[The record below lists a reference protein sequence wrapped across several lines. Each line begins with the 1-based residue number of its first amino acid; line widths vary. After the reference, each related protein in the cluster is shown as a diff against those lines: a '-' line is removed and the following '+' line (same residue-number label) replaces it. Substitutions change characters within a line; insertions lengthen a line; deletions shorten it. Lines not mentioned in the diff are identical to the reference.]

1 MTISGS
7 STVMGLPHFC
17 WLKIKDMDRVRVLIL
32 GLLSVVLLVGCTTT
46 RYVPVPSVSV
56 DSVYVDRFHRDSV
69 YLHDSVF
76 VNQYSKGDTVFVDKV
91 VTKYKYKD
99 RWRYDT
105 VAVVRADS
113 VQVPALPCRE
123 GLGLVGEDEALLFSR
138 ARGDGCRAGVHRSVA
153 REEAAEEINDG
164 SLSGRAYKTPAPEKL
179 N

>member
-1 MTISGS
+1 
-7 STVMGLPHFC
+7 MGLPLFC

-46 RYVPVPSVSV
+46 KYVPVPSVSV

-105 VAVVRADS
+105 VAVVRTDS
-113 VQVPALPCRE
+113 VRVPYPI
-123 GLGLVGEDEALLFSR
+123 GKDLGWWEKTRLYSFPVLVAM
-138 ARGDGCRAGVHRSVA
+138 VA
-153 REEAAEEINDG
+153 VLAFVIVW
-164 SLSGRAYKTPAPEKL
+164 LVKKL
-179 N
+179 RKK

>member
-1 MTISGS
+1 
-7 STVMGLPHFC
+7 MGLPHFC

-113 VQVPALPCRE
+113 VQVPYPVE
-123 GLGLVGEDEALLFSR
+123 KDLGWWEKTRLYSFPVLVAM
-138 ARGDGCRAGVHRSVA
+138 VA
-153 REEAAEEINDG
+153 VLAFIVVW
-164 SLSGRAYKTPAPEKL
+164 LVKKL
-179 N
+179 RKK

>member
-1 MTISGS
+1 
-7 STVMGLPHFC
+7 
-17 WLKIKDMDRVRVLIL
+17 MDRLKGL
-32 GLLSVVLLVGCTTT
+32 FWGLLACAVLTLLFGCTTT

-105 VAVVRADS
+105 VAVVRVDS
-113 VQVPALPCRE
+113 VQVPYPVE
-123 GLGLVGEDEALLFSR
+123 KDLGWWEKTRLYSFPVLVAI
-138 ARGDGCRAGVHRSVA
+138 VA
-153 REEAAEEINDG
+153 VLAFVVVW
-164 SLSGRAYKTPAPEKL
+164 LVKKL
-179 N
+179 RKK

>member
-1 MTISGS
+1 MELGGS
-7 STVMGLPHFC
+7 STVMGLPLFC

-105 VAVVRADS
+105 VAVVRVDS
-113 VQVPALPCRE
+113 VRVPYPIE
-123 GLGLVGEDEALLFSR
+123 KDLGWWEKTRLYSFPVLVAM
-138 ARGDGCRAGVHRSVA
+138 VA
-153 REEAAEEINDG
+153 VLAFIIVW
-164 SLSGRAYKTPAPEKL
+164 LVKKL
-179 N
+179 RKK

>member
-1 MTISGS
+1 MER
-7 STVMGLPHFC
+7 MKGLFF
-17 WLKIKDMDRVRVLIL
+17 
-32 GLLSVVLLVGCTTT
+32 GLLACLLLAGCRTVK
-46 RYVPVPSVSV
+46 YVPVPSVSV

-113 VQVPALPCRE
+113 VQVPYPVE
-123 GLGLVGEDEALLFSR
+123 KDLGWWEQARLKMFWPLVAVVAVLAVAVWWM
-138 ARGDGCRAGVHRSVA
+138 ARRKQG
-153 REEAAEEINDG
+153 
-164 SLSGRAYKTPAPEKL
+164 
-179 N
+179 

>member
-1 MTISGS
+1 
-7 STVMGLPHFC
+7 MGLPLFC

-56 DSVYVDRFHRDSV
+56 DSVYVDRWLRDSV

-76 VNQYSKGDTVFVDKV
+76 VNHYSKGDTVFVDKV

-99 RWRYDT
+99 RWRHDT

-113 VQVPALPCRE
+113 VQVPYPVE
-123 GLGLVGEDEALLFSR
+123 KDLGWWENTRLYSFPVLVAM
-138 ARGDGCRAGVHRSVA
+138 VA
-153 REEAAEEINDG
+153 VLAFIVVW
-164 SLSGRAYKTPAPEKL
+164 LIKKL
-179 N
+179 RKK

>member
-1 MTISGS
+1 
-7 STVMGLPHFC
+7 MGLPLFC

-91 VTKYKYKD
+91 VTKYKYND

-105 VAVVRADS
+105 VAVVRTDS
-113 VQVPALPCRE
+113 VQVPYPVE
-123 GLGLVGEDEALLFSR
+123 KDLGWWEKTRLYSFPVLVAMIAVLAFVVVWL
-138 ARGDGCRAGVHRSVA
+138 V
-153 REEAAEEINDG
+153 
-164 SLSGRAYKTPAPEKL
+164 KKL
-179 N
+179 RKK

>member
-7 STVMGLPHFC
+7 STVMGLPLFC

-113 VQVPALPCRE
+113 VQVPYPVE
-123 GLGLVGEDEALLFSR
+123 KDLGWWEKTRLYSFPVLVAM
-138 ARGDGCRAGVHRSVA
+138 VA
-153 REEAAEEINDG
+153 VLAFIVVW
-164 SLSGRAYKTPAPEKL
+164 LVKKL
-179 N
+179 RKK